1 MDKLMILSQVREG
14 RDLLSLPQ
22 ALAQILREVDNPDFG
37 SDQLARII
45 LKDPPLTAK
54 ILKLANSSMYRRY
67 SRVSNVHQAVQTL
80 GAVTVKCLALSS
92 SVFHPE
98 QIKANSGVDPQRY
111 FENVLT
117 VAAACEKIAGTIG
130 YRSVEEAFIAG
141 LLHDMGTLFFL
152 HNHPKDYRLV
162 VESRTKGISGI
173 IDAERRVFGTDHC
186 EVGSLLAGRWRLPD
200 YIQLAINDH
209 HSTDPGNADNPIPKI
224 VRLATLMVDQSLTG
238 HVIDLETRLP
248 AIVAAAT
255 TLNISKE
262 QLDQI
267 SMSLLPATVATA
279 EYLEV
284 DIGSVESILTRAN
297 QEIWRTYFMVE
308 NLFRERQELTQ
319 KLLQQERARGAF
331 ENKAVA
337 MATLSHYLNN
347 AVMAIYGRSQMIR
360 IQLRKHENES
370 VLEKLPSGLNVIDT
384 GVKKIVAV
392 LAEMKEISPIDEIE
406 FLSTSKAM
414 NIDDRIQRRMEE
426 LDHDSGIV
434 LPEEVANKT

>member
-1 MDKLMILSQVREG
+1 MDKMMILSQVREG

-67 SRVSNVHQAVQTL
+67 SQVSNVHQAVQTL

-98 QIKANSGVDPQRY
+98 QIKANSGIDPQRY

-117 VAAACEKIAGTIG
+117 VAAACEKIAGALR
-130 YRSVEEAFIAG
+130 YHSAEEAFIAG

-152 HNHPKDYRLV
+152 HNYPKDYRKV
-162 VESRTKGISGI
+162 VESHAKGIGGI
-173 IDAERRVFGTDHC
+173 ISAERRVFGTDHC
-186 EVGSLLAGRWRLPD
+186 EVGASLASRWRLPE
-200 YIQLAINDH
+200 YIVDAIRDH
-209 HSTDPGNADNPIPKI
+209 HNLSPGDVTNPIPRV

-238 HVIDLETRLP
+238 HYLDLETRLP
-248 AIVAAAT
+248 AISATAAM
-255 TLNISKE
+255 LEIPKE
-262 QLDQI
+262 QVDGI
-267 SMSLLPATVATA
+267 SVSLLSATVATA

-284 DIGSVESILTRAN
+284 DIGSVENILTRAN

-319 KLLQQERARGAF
+319 KLLQQERARGAS
-331 ENKAVA
+331 ETKAIA

-347 AVMAIYGRSQMIR
+347 AAMAIYGRSQMVR
-360 IQLRKHENES
+360 IQLRKGENDQ
-370 VLEKLPSGLNVIDT
+370 LLDKLPAALNVIDT

-392 LAEMKEISPIDEIE
+392 LSEMKEITPIDETE

-414 NIDDRIQRRMEE
+414 NIDDRIRRRMEE
-426 LDHDSGIV
+426 LDRDSGVVI
-434 LPEEVANKT
+434 PEEAEVKV

>member
-1 MDKLMILSQVREG
+1 MDKMMILSQVREG

-37 SDQLARII
+37 SEQLARII

-67 SRVSNVHQAVQTL
+67 SAVSNVHQAVQTL

-98 QIKANSGVDPQRY
+98 QIKSDSGVDPQRY

-117 VAAACEKIAGTIG
+117 VAAACEKIAGAIG
-130 YRSVEEAFIAG
+130 YRSAEEAFIAG
-141 LLHDMGTLFFL
+141 LLHDMGTLFLL
-152 HNHPKDYRLV
+152 HNYPKEYRRVL
-162 VESRTKGISGI
+162 EGRARGISGI

-186 EVGSLLAGRWRLPD
+186 EVGSLLSSRWRLPE
-200 YIQLAINDH
+200 YITVAISDH
-209 HSTDPGNADNPIPKI
+209 HNLSPGDDHNPIPRV

-238 HVIDLETRLP
+238 HVLDLETRLP
-248 AIVAAAT
+248 SIASSAALLGLPKERVDAISV
-255 TLNISKE
+255 
-262 QLDQI
+262 
-267 SMSLLPATVATA
+267 SLLSATVATA

-319 KLLQQERARGAF
+319 KLLQQERARGAS
-331 ENKAVA
+331 ETKAIA

-347 AVMAIYGRSQMIR
+347 AAMAIYGRSQMLR
-360 IQLRKHENES
+360 IQLRKGERENL
-370 VLEKLPSGLNVIDT
+370 LEKLPSGLNVIDT

-392 LAEMKEISPIDEIE
+392 LAEMKEISPIDEVE

-426 LDHDSGIV
+426 LDRDSGIV
-434 LPEEVANKT
+434 LPEEAEAKS